1 MEKKFKEGESHAKQ
15 TNFLTRLTN
24 TCSAP
29 LTQVALFAL
38 STWLIVLGCKGLA
51 GLPINQATALADLIG
66 ILVVIGAA
74 RWFKARSGAK

>member
-1 MEKKFKEGESHAKQ
+1 MDKKSKEGEHNAKKA
-15 TNFLTRLTN
+15 NFLSRLTN

-38 STWLIVLGCKGLA
+38 STWLIVMGLKGLA
-51 GLPINQATALADLIG
+51 GFPINQTTAVADLIG
-66 ILVVIGAA
+66 ILIVIGAA